1 MYCVVRSAR
10 SPDLR
15 SAPPGLPGTG
25 QLRAV
30 PAGPSLWLIAADAPL
45 PRYGEVALARV
56 VRDLE
61 AVSRCAV
68 AHSAVVAHCARRGP
82 VLPLRLLTLFASDE
96 RALAQVRRRRAVIER
111 RLTHVA
117 GRAEWGVQ
125 ARLDM
130 ESGGAARRARTA
142 TRRQMAGLSPG
153 TRFLQLRRRERE
165 VARGLAAGA
174 RSAAARLYRALARH
188 ADDARQ
194 RPPVSVEG
202 RPALLLDAAFLVPE
216 TGAALFRRAVRAQA
230 AQAAEHGLRVRL
242 TGPWPPYSFVAGR
255 L

>member
-1 MYCVVRSAR
+1 
-10 SPDLR
+10 
-15 SAPPGLPGTG
+15 
-25 QLRAV
+25 
-30 PAGPSLWLIAADAPL
+30 
-45 PRYGEVALARV
+45 
-56 VRDLE
+56 
-61 AVSRCAV
+61 
-68 AHSAVVAHCARRGP
+68 
-82 VLPLRLLTLFASDE
+82 
-96 RALAQVRRRRAVIER
+96 
-111 RLTHVA
+111 
-117 GRAEWGVQ
+117 
-125 ARLDM
+125 M
-130 ESGGAARRARTA
+130 ESGGTARRARTA

-153 TRFLQLRRRERE
+153 TRFLKLRRRERE

-174 RSAAARLYRALARH
+174 RTEAARLYRTLARH

-216 TGAALFRRAVRAQA
+216 TGAALFRRAVRAEA